1 MMLLMDEL
9 KEWKNSFLS
18 LRTCYVKEAIL
29 LLSYT
34 VIYSAVGGQN
44 FAICDQTVTL
54 HYSCNIIFGASLFF
68 RNLLRRDN
76 ALIQVCIYALKKWM
90 SSTIAMQQIDKQ
102 RIMVIMISTIAN
114 VLRKDHSLLMQI
126 LLKDHYILHHDVW
139 MNQYVPVC
147 LNRDIFHVVYIWQ
160 LLT

>member
-54 HYSCNIIFGASLFF
+54 HYSCNIKFGASLFF

-76 ALIQVCIYALKKWM
+76 ALIQVCIYALQKSM
-90 SSTIAMQQIDKQ
+90 SSTIAMQQIDK
-102 RIMVIMISTIAN
+102 
-114 VLRKDHSLLMQI
+114 
-126 LLKDHYILHHDVW
+126 
-139 MNQYVPVC
+139 
-147 LNRDIFHVVYIWQ
+147 
-160 LLT
+160 

>member
-54 HYSCNIIFGASLFF
+54 HYSCNIKFGASLFF

-76 ALIQVCIYALKKWM
+76 ALIQVCIYALQKSM
-90 SSTIAMQQIDKQ
+90 SSTIAIQQIYKQ
-102 RIMVIMISTIAN
+102 RVMVI
-114 VLRKDHSLLMQI
+114 LRKDHSLLMQI

-139 MNQYVPVC
+139 KNQYVPVC

>member
-54 HYSCNIIFGASLFF
+54 HYSCNIKFGASLFF

-76 ALIQVCIYALKKWM
+76 ALIQVCIYALQKSM
-90 SSTIAMQQIDKQ
+90 SSSLAMQQIYNY
-102 RIMVIMISTIAN
+102 RIMVILISTIA
-114 VLRKDHSLLMQI
+114 
-126 LLKDHYILHHDVW
+126 ILHMTKIPMVDILEKEYCILHQAVW
-139 MNQYVPVC
+139 KNQYIPISK
-147 LNRDIFHVVYIWQ
+147 DIFHFVYIWQ

>member
-54 HYSCNIIFGASLFF
+54 HYSCNIKFGASLFF

-76 ALIQVCIYALKKWM
+76 ALIQVCIYALQKSM
-90 SSTIAMQQIDKQ
+90 SSTMAMQQIDKQ
-102 RIMVIMISTIAN
+102 RVMVILISTIAN
-114 VLRKDHSLLMQI
+114 LHIWAYRCKYY
-126 LLKDHYILHHDVW
+126 LKTIIFFIKLHRRI
-139 MNQYVPVC
+139 N
-147 LNRDIFHVVYIWQ
+147 IFQ
-160 LLT
+160 LA